1 MFEVALSL
9 TVFVLSLWALDA
21 LNFSKLLKINKV
33 TQAQLLYLL
42 LAMSM
47 STLVLQ
53 FLLGLRITN

>member
-47 STLVLQ
+47 SALVLQ

>member
-9 TVFVLSLWALDA
+9 VVFALSLWALDA
-21 LNFSKLLKINKV
+21 LNFNKLLKINKV
-33 TQAQLLYLL
+33 AQAQLLYLL
-42 LAMSM
+42 LAMAM